1 MGEEEKQGLA
11 LWLSEII
18 LHWQLCHSIGM
29 QICIPA
35 VSFPIQIPAY
45 ILERL
50 LRMAQ
55 ALGSLYSLGRP
66 GSSSRLLAS
75 DRLSSNHHDHFWS
88 EPVDGSTLSCSLSFP
103 FSVNLLFKQKLKK
116 NTRLKRKKTEQT
128 F

>member
-18 LHWQLCHSIGM
+18 LHWQLCHSIGL

-66 GSSSRLLAS
+66 GSSSQLRAS
-75 DRLSSNHHDHFWS
+75 DRLSSNHHDHFWN
-88 EPVDGSTLSCSLSFP
+88 EPVNGSTLSYSLSLP
-103 FSVNLLFKQKLKK
+103 FSVNLLFKQK
-116 NTRLKRKKTEQT
+116 
-128 F
+128 